1 MEATISTCGTEYKCD
16 LNMRY
21 RYLDDFRRGVSV
33 FAIFSYG
40 IAVLG
45 TSQCPPQRVVCD
57 ENLFR

>member
-1 MEATISTCGTEYKCD
+1 MEATISTCGTEYKRD

-21 RYLDDFRRGVSV
+21 RYLNDFRRGVSV

-45 TSQCPPQRVVCD
+45 TSQCPPPI
-57 ENLFR
+57 

>member
-45 TSQCPPQRVVCD
+45 TSQCPPPYLVT
-57 ENLFR
+57 